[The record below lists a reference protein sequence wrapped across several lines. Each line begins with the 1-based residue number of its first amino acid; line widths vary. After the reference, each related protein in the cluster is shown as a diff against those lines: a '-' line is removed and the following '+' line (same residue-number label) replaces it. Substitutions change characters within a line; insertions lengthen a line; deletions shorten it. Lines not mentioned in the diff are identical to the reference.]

1 MVNSHG
7 IGIQSKNGDIK
18 MKSTDHIKP
27 NEVGCYNCT
36 RWRTGSKR
44 CNTCVNFSQ
53 FKNIDTLNTSLNTLQ
68 SSLDKMSEY
77 EDVMDKFVEGTN
89 KWQQA
94 AQNLSQEIETLLQL
108 YPELEQ
114 YVDQGADG
122 LYHFKGKTK
131 EEQEENNED
140 SEEDLA
146 NSKNLS
152 SSISCTNISNI

>member
-1 MVNSHG
+1 MN
-7 IGIQSKNGDIK
+7 NW
-18 MKSTDHIKP
+18 
-27 NEVGCYNCT
+27 N
-36 RWRTGSKR
+36 
-44 CNTCVNFSQ
+44 
-53 FKNIDTLNTSLNTLQ
+53 FKNNTTK
-68 SSLDKMSEY
+68 DAITGY

-131 EEQEENNED
+131 EEQEENKQQFQ
-140 SEEDLA
+140 EEA
-146 NSKNLS
+146 EKNKNRQ
-152 SSISCTNISNI
+152 NI